1 MNDVLPKPF
10 TKEGL
15 LSMLDKH
22 LSHLKKHH
30 GGSLD
35 TMGPPF
41 NNNPVKRIV
50 KGEDSPGA
58 SSTNNSNWN
67 SPGGMAGNSPAN
79 NNLNDDPFLNPSSA
93 SGYNAS
99 GLSSSVPPHMFAP
112 APQVQ
117 LSMPQRAPQQQQQQQ
132 SAQPHRRNISD
143 ISGGQMDMNNDPKRQ
158 QMYAPGQPMP
168 QMLQRPQQ

>member
-30 GGSLD
+30 GGGLD
-35 TMGPPF
+35 PMGPPF
-41 NNNPVKRIV
+41 NSNPVKRIA

-58 SSTNNSNWN
+58 SSANNSNWN
-67 SPGGMAGNSPAN
+67 SPGMAGTSPAN
-79 NNLNDDPFLNPSSA
+79 NNMNDDPFLNPA
-93 SGYNAS
+93 SGGGYNAS
-99 GLSSSVPPHMFAP
+99 GLPTSVPPHMFAP

-117 LSMPQRAPQQQQQQQ
+117 LSMPQRAQQQQQQQ
-132 SAQPHRRNISD
+132 LPPQQHRRNISD
-143 ISGGQMDMNNDPKRQ
+143 ISGGQMDMNDPKRQ

>member
-30 GGSLD
+30 GGGLEP
-35 TMGPPF
+35 MGPPF
-41 NNNPVKRIV
+41 NSNPVKRIT
-50 KGEDSPGA
+50 KGEESPGA

-67 SPGGMAGNSPAN
+67 SPAGMAGTSPAN
-79 NNLNDDPFLNPSSA
+79 NMNDDPFLNPTSA
-93 SGYNAS
+93 GGYNAS
-99 GLSSSVPPHMFAP
+99 GLPSSVPPHMFAP

-117 LSMPQRAPQQQQQQQ
+117 LSMPQRAQQQQQQQ
-132 SAQPHRRNISD
+132 PPQQHRRNISD
-143 ISGGQMDMNNDPKRQ
+143 ISGGPMDMNNDAKRQ